1 MTLDRTNGT
10 WRSLLHGNVQKVIL
24 LLTNMQTLKMKK
36 LRCIS
41 GLHHIA
47 TCSMQG
53 RLTGPNIVLFEGETG
68 SASMVAFTII
78 YIFLLYV
85 SKPIRFK
92 GSKVQYRRNAMP
104 ILYKLSDLNEKED
117 LNMIEFSNS
126 K

>member
-1 MTLDRTNGT
+1 
-10 WRSLLHGNVQKVIL
+10 
-24 LLTNMQTLKMKK
+24 MQHAG
-36 LRCIS
+36 S
-41 GLHHIA
+41 
-47 TCSMQG
+47 
-53 RLTGPNIVLFEGETG
+53 PNIVLFERETG
-68 SASMVAFTII
+68 SASMVAFTNIYI

-85 SKPIRFK
+85 GIPIRFK